1 MTGVPFV
8 DRRHAGRELAAR
20 LGHLRERGEIVVLG
34 LPRGGMPVAD
44 EVAKALDAP
53 LDVLVVRKLGVPWH
67 PELAMGA
74 VASGGVRILNDTVLE
89 MAGVPQRQLD
99 EATVRERQE
108 VAHREQAYRG
118 GRPPLPVESR
128 VAVVVDDGLATG
140 ATAAA
145 AVQAVRARGPAS
157 VVLAVP
163 VGAPD
168 TVERL
173 GAVADEVVCTRVPP
187 GFIAV
192 GSYYDDFSPV
202 TDGEVR
208 HILSEAQRR

>member
-1 MTGVPFV
+1 VPFT

-20 LGHLRERGEIVVLG
+20 LGHLRGDAVVLG
-34 LPRGGMPVAD
+34 LPRGGLPVAD
-44 EVAKALDAP
+44 EVARALGAP

-74 VASGGVRILNDTVLE
+74 VATGDVRVLNDDVLQ
-89 MAGVPQRQLD
+89 MAGVPERQVEEVND
-99 EATVRERQE
+99 RERQE
-108 VAHREQAYRG
+108 VARRERQYRG
-118 GRPPLPVESR
+118 GRPPVPVEGR

-145 AVQAVRARGPAS
+145 GVRAVRERGPVS

-163 VGAPD
+163 VAAPD
-168 TVERL
+168 TVARLER
-173 GAVADEVVCTRVPP
+173 VADEVVCPRFPP

-192 GSYYDDFSPV
+192 GGYYDDFSPV
-202 TDGEVR
+202 TDDEVR
-208 HILSEAQRR
+208 RILDDAARR